1 MNILILMNGLNWR
14 KMEYKN
20 NVLDYLDSIGMLKIL
35 KEKKINV
42 RYGNFQLIMSMNK
55 KTKDIILDAIDIESG
70 IKLDISSEDILK
82 LIVKMY
88 LRNVNYLE
96 EYYKR
101 LNGAVNDLKRKDFK
115 NITERKNILVGN

>member
-96 EYYKR
+96 EYYTR
-101 LNGAVNDLKRKDFK
+101 LNGAVNDLKRKNIE
-115 NITERKNILVGN
+115 NITGRENILVGN